1 MQKSTQRT
9 FLTRVAMTM
18 LLYMMSMMVTAQS
31 FVVVDKNGKKI
42 RVAKKSGSKLD

>member
-31 FVVVDKNGKKI
+31 FVVVDKNGKKTAYDVSCPEK
-42 RVAKKSGSKLD
+42 R